1 MLFVFYFLSGS
12 EVGGGQESEGN
23 DVMIA
28 LPPHLN
34 RSAISP
40 NKKGNCYRSAQTFSP
55 SCMIHYRNVVS
66 PLGLIKKSWIS

>member
-1 MLFVFYFLSGS
+1 MLFVFYFLSAS

-34 RSAISP
+34 RSAPI
-40 NKKGNCYRSAQTFSP
+40 KKGSIIGQHRHFP
-55 SCMIHYRNVVS
+55 HPVHYRNVFS
-66 PLGLIKKSWIS
+66 KSWIS